1 MIRYIAVGALNLCMC
16 ASMAPGQQMRF
27 NYPMPTAGAVIVSRG
42 VSIGVPGLT
51 MDVHRPSGA
60 TRLPALVFF
69 NLSFGPAEGDDPFYT
84 PWAQAAAVNGVVAIR
99 PVIRSDS
106 ARQDFIRLL
115 DHLTTRAS
123 DYGIDPNA
131 IAVYAGSGNV
141 STALPIVED
150 PTMTRVKAAVMFYGT
165 APIREFRRDLPLL
178 FVRAGLDRPG
188 VTTTMTQLASLA
200 LSQNVPVTVL
210 NDPGGHHAFEIVDDD
225 AATRDAIERTVD
237 FVKRTTAAP
246 YQAALRASLPE
257 ATAAAHVATQNF
269 AAASSIYRDLVAAK
283 PDDARLRLSF
293 GEALLG
299 ATQFAD
305 ACAQFAQLRGK
316 GLGPRDL
323 GLPAARACV
332 LAGDQETAIGW
343 LKSIPS
349 RFLPRSV
356 ESDSAFAPLRAR
368 PDFRAL
374 FTPPA

>member
-1 MIRYIAVGALNLCMC
+1 
-16 ASMAPGQQMRF
+16 MRF
-27 NYPMPTAGAVIVSRG
+27 YYPAPAAGVVTVSRA

-51 MDVHRPSGA
+51 MDVHRPAGA
-60 TRLPALVFF
+60 ARLPALVFF
-69 NLSFGPAEGDDPFYT
+69 NLSFGPAQAEDPFYT
-84 PWAQAAAVNGVVAIR
+84 PWAQAAAANGVVAIR
-99 PVIRSDS
+99 PTIRSDS
-106 ARQDFIRLL
+106 ARQDFTRLL
-115 DHLTTRAS
+115 DHLTARAS

-141 STALPIVED
+141 FTALPIVED
-150 PTMTRVKAAVMFYGT
+150 PSMTRVKAAVMYYGT
-165 APIREFRRDLPLL
+165 APVREFRRDLPLL

-200 LSQNVPVTVL
+200 LSQNAPVTVL

-246 YQAALRASLPE
+246 YQTALRSSLPE
-257 ATAAAHVATQNF
+257 ATAAAHVAAQNF
-269 AAASSIYRDLVAAK
+269 AAASVIYRDLVAAR
-283 PDDARLRLSF
+283 PDDSRLRLSF

-299 ATQFAD
+299 DAKFVD
-305 ACAQFAQLRGK
+305 ACAQFAQLRGT

-332 LAGDQETAIGW
+332 QAGDQETAIGW

-368 PDFRAL
+368 ADFRAL
-374 FTPPA
+374 FTPPG